1 MAVWLKKDERKPTGE
16 SARGRDICG
25 VRLCRKDSL
34 RAAGLLG
41 LSPRT
46 YRRACRPPNGLE
58 RIFDDLGPLYGGHI
72 LADSMLVPLIPGG
85 AAIRAI
91 RSPSDVIGS
100 NPKSPRRPRT
110 VVGQPCG
117 LSGPYGE
124 FSTISNATLLGQEEN
139 RRRNGTQGRA
149 PSNSL

>member
-1 MAVWLKKDERKPTGE
+1 M
-16 SARGRDICG
+16 
-25 VRLCRKDSL
+25 

-100 NPKSPRRPRT
+100 NPKSPRRPRNRSQTAVRALTALQGVQCHLKCKRFLAKKKT
-110 VVGQPCG
+110 VEGM
-117 LSGPYGE
+117 GP
-124 FSTISNATLLGQEEN
+124 
-139 RRRNGTQGRA
+139 RRLPG
-149 PSNSL
+149 PLPLI